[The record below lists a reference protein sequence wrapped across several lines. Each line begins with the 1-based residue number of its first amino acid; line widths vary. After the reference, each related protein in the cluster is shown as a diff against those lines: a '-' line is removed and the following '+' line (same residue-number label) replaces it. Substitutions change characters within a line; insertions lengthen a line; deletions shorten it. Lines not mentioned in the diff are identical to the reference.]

1 MLLNELKVGDQAKI
15 IRIADDVFRTKLL
28 EMGVMP
34 GTLVTLMLRAPFNGP
49 LAFSYENTML
59 SIRKEDANSIF
70 AEKMMNHA

>member
-28 EMGVMP
+28 EMGIMP

-49 LAFSYENTML
+49 LAFSYENTLL
-59 SIRKEDANSIF
+59 SIRNEDAYNIWV
-70 AEKMMNHA
+70 EKMMNHQ

>member
-28 EMGVMP
+28 EMGIMP

-49 LAFSYENTML
+49 LAFSYENTLL
-59 SIRKEDANSIF
+59 SIRNEDAYNIWV
-70 AEKMMNHA
+70 EKMMKHQ

>member
-28 EMGVMP
+28 EMGIMP

-49 LAFSYENTML
+49 LAFSYENTLL
-59 SIRKEDANSIF
+59 SIRNEDAYNILV
-70 AEKMMNHA
+70 EKMMKHQ

>member
-28 EMGVMP
+28 EMGIMP

-49 LAFSYENTML
+49 LAFSYENTLL
-59 SIRKEDANSIF
+59 SIRTEDANNILV
-70 AEKMMNHA
+70 EKKMTHQ

>member
-28 EMGVMP
+28 EMGIMP

-49 LAFSYENTML
+49 LAFSYENTLL
-59 SIRKEDANSIF
+59 SIRNEDAHNILV
-70 AEKMMNHA
+70 EKMMKYQ